1 MAEMGLPLGFVAPRE
16 NALYDEDADNVAL
29 KLPGKQMAKD
39 GKKKKRGAKNLNFK
53 KDKVMNVQGDNSGR
67 LQPPVD

>member
-1 MAEMGLPLGFVAPRE
+1 MGLPLGFVAPRE

-53 KDKVMNVQGDNSGR
+53 KDKVMKHICTFRECR
-67 LQPPVD
+67 LQSCT

>member
-1 MAEMGLPLGFVAPRE
+1 MGLPLGFVAPRE

-67 LQPPVD
+67 LQPRVD